1 LWKFFAFSSKI
12 KSMTPLAHAKKAIK
26 ANPAK
31 VTAKEF
37 LAMIE
42 ENPSVFKEWE
52 TPLEITEFVA

>member
-1 LWKFFAFSSKI
+1 
-12 KSMTPLAHAKKAIK
+12 MTPLAHAKKAIK